1 MLPFQLALLFW
12 LKRDAVAYVLRT
24 GLRKGVYVMLFLWHV
39 LAHVL
44 F

>member
-1 MLPFQLALLFW
+1 MRFALLFW
-12 LKRDAVAYVLRT
+12 LCVLRT
-24 GLRKGVYVMLFLWHV
+24 GLCKGLYLMLFLWHV